1 MSATQDYVAL
11 DWIKGEI
18 SQTLEQAQY
27 ALEAVANS
35 SEDSSSMRA
44 CLTAIHQ
51 VHGTLKMV
59 QLTGPTDIAAEM
71 EELAQGMMN
80 KSLPDEG
87 KGQEALMQAILQM
100 PGYLDRIHREQRDS
114 PEFADLLVNE
124 LRIARGEAP
133 RAGSASGDSSG
144 VAVNWFEQE
153 ADIVDQTAFE
163 ADRGAATVKKL
174 RQHYQA
180 ALAGLLRKET
190 PRDNLSLL
198 GKVLTRL
205 GKLTGDSGMAH
216 LFQLGLAVIEG
227 VSAGAIKLDNSLA
240 SQLKALDGEIKRLGE
255 QGAAVLGQ
263 ASAELGQG
271 LLSLV
276 NDAAKVTPRIAAAR
290 IKFNQREDLL
300 PQLSSNTNFGPD
312 DETLAAVAN
321 ILIEELT
328 SITDKLDL
336 YVRSGTKTKQD
347 ILDLVPALKQIGS
360 TLSVVGLEDHQQ
372 TVAQQ
377 LLTIDKINDQA
388 DEAHDDQLIEMA
400 GAFLQIEASLRSMRG
415 VADDGSNDNF
425 ANLNEAE
432 SSVIRETRNGL
443 AQSRDKVIEFVTS
456 EFNQDKLGDLAP
468 ALRGLRGGLS
478 MVNQQRSGDVLLAC
492 AQYVESELLGTHPV
506 PELVAMDDLADALTS
521 IDYYLERLLESS
533 SDPYLQMVDVA
544 EAAISKLGYPVEQAL
559 LTEAD
564 ARAAKASERLKA
576 KKQDESAAEDE
587 ADPDPEQ
594 GMSASLADDTAHS
607 VDAINSVEAIDLA
620 EAIDPAEA
628 IDLAEGSAIP
638 AETSIDEAVLNPLGA
653 EVVNDEPVVDD
664 GLIDDEILEIF
675 IEEAAEV
682 LETIHEYFPQ
692 WRANPQDNNALTEL
706 RRAFHT
712 LKGSGRMVGAVVLGE
727 LAWSI
732 ENLLNRMIDGGV
744 SVSPAIINLIDDVIE
759 RLPSGVDAFKSG
771 QQSSFEVS
779 DSVALAGQLA
789 DGDVP
794 DTVADLPAADETTTH
809 ESAVDETAVEP
820 INVEES
826 ALIDA
831 SGLESDEPDYTEPSS
846 DELQW
851 DTAAASG
858 QPENLVI
865 DETVAEEFAPEDS
878 PIEGSDS
885 ETPDVETKVET
896 TEVEAAE
903 IESPDASDI
912 EEDNELLEIFAA
924 EAEEKLAV
932 IAAYLTNPAYIP
944 TDLIAAFHA
953 LKGSAGMAGVTSIAE
968 IAAPLEKI
976 AHLTHGAGM
985 SPSRELNELVE
996 DGQRLMTTV
1005 LTDLAQYSRVV
1016 PGGDALVARLQ
1027 SFGGDGQVQILP
1039 PAFDFD
1045 KVYELV
1051 VPFNEHKGWAAGDMT
1066 KVVLE
1071 LEAVKEQA
1079 LALNRDNLLG
1089 LVEALLRVYRDLPEK
1104 PTDEVVS
1111 VLELAQESLLDMFD
1125 CIAAS
1130 QDVTPA
1136 TGVISALDGI
1146 DLPQLERAR
1155 EVRLFTHDA
1164 WEILTHAGHD
1174 LVEWQTDIHNG
1185 MPLEQCNQRLASLEL
1200 TAESLGF
1207 VHLCTLLSVMLQL
1220 GERIV
1225 AGSALPNEDD
1235 GRLLE
1240 AGRRSL
1246 AEQLDALRQDLEPVS
1261 DDDLLGQFRNRLETS
1276 AIATA
1281 PSNPS
1286 SSDNAGSIEADDGEL
1301 LPADQIDEEVLPL
1314 FLEEAEEI
1322 LEAIDES
1329 ILAWSSN
1336 TASTAQL
1343 HNLLRH
1349 LHTLKG
1355 GARLAGL
1362 NTLGEF
1368 THNFETFLTG
1378 VEHNPVA
1385 LNDAFFALLNRRQD
1399 EISRRVAIYQMAM
1412 SGQASSDVMDAMRQP
1427 GVATESAQPAALQA
1441 EQTAVEPAVVEEI
1454 DEEILSIFIEEADE
1468 LLEEVDACVHAWS
1481 ENPAGKDQLDLML
1494 RHLHTLKGGA
1504 RLAGLSSLGEFAHNL
1519 ESMLSGVQQRGEVLD
1534 EAFFGSLNQQQDELT
1549 RRVEIYRKLAL
1560 GEASAG
1566 DLATLTAS
1574 VEVIAPASTPGQ
1586 LTAADETTPSSDEPV
1601 AATVSD
1607 QPSAGIS
1614 TQKAPEMV
1622 RVSSDLLEELINL
1635 AGESSITRGRIQQQ
1649 ITDFGGAIEEMEGT
1663 IERIREQ
1670 VRRLEIEAESRETV
1684 FRSHQASE
1692 GESAFDDLEMDRY
1705 TMLQEISRTLNEGS
1719 SDMMDLKDTLLN
1731 KSRDAETLLHQQAR
1745 ISSELQEGL
1754 TRTHMVPFAR
1764 LIPRLRRIVRQI
1776 SGEVGKSVRF
1786 DAFNV
1791 EGELDRNVLERIV
1804 APLEHMLRNA
1814 VDHGIESIENR
1825 LRANKPEIGR
1835 ISLRLSREGGYV
1847 VLTISDDGGGI
1858 NVEAVRSKAIERGLI
1873 SATTEIS
1880 DHDVMQFIMH
1890 AGFSTA
1896 AKLTQISGRGVGMDV
1911 VNSEIKQLGGF
1922 LAIDSTLG
1930 MGTQFTI
1937 RIPFTVSINR
1947 ALMVVVKEETYA
1959 VPLNTI
1965 EGIVRVSPYELEAY
1979 YQPDAPMFEY
1989 AGQPYRLIYMGRM
2002 LEKTED
2008 PNFEGQVSPLP
2019 VILARSG
2026 DQAFALQI
2034 DRVIGSREVVVKTL
2048 GRQFSEVSGVSGATV
2063 LGDGSVVIILDIMAL
2078 VLKAESQALDV
2089 IEHDMPEPVARAM
2102 KVMIV
2107 DDSVTV
2113 RKVTSRLMER
2123 QGWEVLT
2130 AKDGVDAVN
2139 QLQDVYPDMV
2149 LLDIEMPRMDGFEVL
2164 RTVRRDPRLANL
2176 PIIMITSRTGE
2187 KHQRQAKE
2195 LGVNGFLGK
2204 PFQEAGLMS
2213 TIDEVLSEIRNNAA
2227 ATSDANS

>member
-11 DWIKGEI
+11 DWIKREI

-80 KSLPDEG
+80 KSLPDAA

-100 PGYLDRIHREQRDS
+100 PGYLERIHREQRDS

-144 VAVNWFEQE
+144 AAVNWFEQE

-180 ALAGLLRKET
+180 ALGGLLRKEA

-271 LLSLV
+271 LLRLV
-276 NDAAKVTPRIAAAR
+276 NDATKVTPRIAAAR

-336 YVRSGTKTKQD
+336 YVRSVTKTKQD

-360 TLSVVGLEDHQQ
+360 TLSVVGLQDHQQ

-377 LLTIDKINDQA
+377 LLTIDKISDQA
-388 DEAHDDQLIEMA
+388 EQARDDQLIEMA
-400 GAFLQIEASLRSMRG
+400 GAFLQIEASLRSMSG
-415 VADDGSNDNF
+415 VTEDGSNDNF
-425 ANLNEAE
+425 ASLNEAE

-456 EFNQDKLGDLAP
+456 EFNQDRLQDLAP
-468 ALRGLRGGLS
+468 ALRDLRGGLS
-478 MVNQQRSGDVLLAC
+478 MINQQRSGDVLLAC
-492 AQYVESELLGTHPV
+492 AQYVESELLGTQPG
-506 PELVAMDDLADALTS
+506 PELIAMDDLADALTS

-576 KKQDESAAEDE
+576 KEQDESAAEDE
-587 ADPDPEQ
+587 AGPEQ
-594 GMSASLADDTAHS
+594 GMSASMADDTAHS
-607 VDAINSVEAIDLA
+607 IDAINPVEAIDLA
-620 EAIDPAEA
+620 EAVDLAEA
-628 IDLAEGSAIP
+628 IDLAEGSAVP
-638 AETSIDEAVLNPLGA
+638 AETNIDEAVLNHLGA

-664 GLIDDEILEIF
+664 GLIDHEILEIF

-682 LETIHEYFPQ
+682 LATIHEYFPQ
-692 WRANPQDNNALTEL
+692 WRSDPNDSNALAEL
-706 RRAFHT
+706 CRAFHT

-744 SVSPAIINLIDDVIE
+744 SVSPAMINLIDEVIE

-779 DSVALAGQLA
+779 ELLALAGKLA
-789 DGDVP
+789 GDEVP
-794 DTVADLPAADETTTH
+794 DTVVVDTSTPVDEVATDMLAAEEAVTDEAATGEAVADESVADESAADELAL
-809 ESAVDETAVEP
+809 EEP
-820 INVEES
+820 
-826 ALIDA
+826 ALSDA
-831 SGLESDEPDYTEPSS
+831 SGPVSDEPEIDEIDRPPWDASGTTEFDPVTSEDAPDDS
-846 DELQW
+846 R
-851 DTAAASG
+851 DTALDAS
-858 QPENLVI
+858 
-865 DETVAEEFAPEDS
+865 
-878 PIEGSDS
+878 
-885 ETPDVETKVET
+885 
-896 TEVEAAE
+896 
-903 IESPDASDI
+903 DASDI
-912 EEDNELLEIFAA
+912 EADNELLEIFTA
-924 EAEEKLAV
+924 EAQERLAV
-932 IAAYLTNPAYIP
+932 IAAYVANPAYIP
-944 TDLIAAFHA
+944 TDLVAAFHT

-976 AHLTHGAGM
+976 IHLTHGAGM
-985 SPSRELNELVE
+985 TPSRELNELVE
-996 DGQRLMTTV
+996 DGQALMVTV
-1005 LTDLAQYSRVV
+1005 LSDLTQYSKVV

-1027 SFGGDGQVQILP
+1027 SFGSDGQAQILP

-1045 KVYELV
+1045 KVSELV
-1051 VPFNEHKGWAAGDMT
+1051 VPFNEHKSWAVGDMT

-1104 PTDEVVS
+1104 PADEVVS
-1111 VLELAQESLLDMFD
+1111 VLALAQESLLDMFD

-1130 QDVTPA
+1130 QDVAPA
-1136 TGVISALDGI
+1136 TGVISELDGI

-1155 EVRLFTHDA
+1155 EVRVFIHDA
-1164 WEILTHAGHD
+1164 REILTHAGHD

-1185 MPLEQCNQRLASLEL
+1185 MPLVQFNQRLASLEL

-1246 AEQLDALRQDLEPVS
+1246 AEQLDVLRQDLEPGR
-1261 DDDLLGQFRNRLETS
+1261 DDDLLGQFRNRLEAS
-1276 AIATA
+1276 AIATT
-1281 PSNPS
+1281 PSNPWRA
-1286 SSDNAGSIEADDGEL
+1286 DNAGSLEADDGEL

-1343 HNLLRH
+1343 DNLLRH

-1368 THNFETFLTG
+1368 THNVETFLTG
-1378 VEHNPVA
+1378 VERNPVA

-1399 EISRRVAIYQMAM
+1399 EISRRIAIYQMAM

-1427 GVATESAQPAALQA
+1427 GVVTESAQPATLQA
-1441 EQTAVEPAVVEEI
+1441 EQAAVEPVVDEDI

-1468 LLEEVDACVHAWS
+1468 LLEEIDACVHVWS

-1534 EAFFGSLNQQQDELT
+1534 EAFFGSLNQQQDELA

-1560 GEASAG
+1560 GEASAM
-1566 DLATLTAS
+1566 DLATSTAS
-1574 VEVIAPASTPGQ
+1574 VGVVAPASTPEQ
-1586 LTAADETTPSSDEPV
+1586 LTAADETTRSSDEPI
-1601 AATVSD
+1601 AATAGD
-1607 QPSAGIS
+1607 QPSTGTS
-1614 TQKAPEMV
+1614 TQQAPEMV
-1622 RVSSDLLEELINL
+1622 RVSSVLLEELINL
-1635 AGESSITRGRIQQQ
+1635 AGESSIIRGRIQQQ

-1670 VRRLEIEAESRETV
+1670 VRRLEFEAESRETV

-1764 LIPRLRRIVRQI
+1764 LIPRLRRIVRQV

-1814 VDHGIESIENR
+1814 VDHGIESTEDR
-1825 LRANKPEIGR
+1825 LRANKPETGR

-1858 NVEAVRSKAIERGLI
+1858 NVEAVKSKAIERGLI

-1911 VNSEIKQLGGF
+1911 VNSEIKQLGGS
-1922 LAIDSTLG
+1922 LAIDSTQG

-1947 ALMVVVKEETYA
+1947 ALMVVVKEEIYA

-1989 AGQPYRLIYMGRM
+1989 AGQPYRLIYMGKM
-2002 LEKTED
+2002 LEKTEA
-2008 PNFEGQVSPLP
+2008 PSFEGQVSPLP

-2089 IEHDMPEPVARAM
+2089 IEHDMPEPVDRAM

-2213 TIDEVLSEIRNNAA
+2213 TIDEVLGEIRNITA
-2227 ATSDANS
+2227 ATRDASS

>member
-80 KSLPDEG
+80 NSLPDEA

-133 RAGSASGDSSG
+133 RAGSASGESSG

-153 ADIVDQTAFE
+153 ADIVDQAAFE

-180 ALAGLLRKET
+180 ALAGLLRKEA

-276 NDAAKVTPRIAAAR
+276 NDATKVTPRIAAAR

-300 PQLSSNTNFGPD
+300 PELSSNTNFGPD

-360 TLSVVGLEDHQQ
+360 TLSVVGLQDHQQ

-377 LLTIDKINDQA
+377 LLTIDKINEQA
-388 DEAHDDQLIEMA
+388 DAAHEDQLIDMA
-400 GAFLQIEASLRSMRG
+400 GAFLQIEASLRSMSG
-415 VADDGSNDNF
+415 VAEDGSNDNF

-432 SSVIRETRNGL
+432 SSVIREIRKGL

-456 EFNQDKLGDLAP
+456 EFSQDKLEDLAP
-468 ALRGLRGGLS
+468 ALRDLRGGLS

-492 AQYVESELLGTHPV
+492 AQYVESELLGTQPV

-564 ARAAKASERLKA
+564 ARATIASEKLKA
-576 KKQDESAAEDE
+576 KEQDESAAEDE
-587 ADPDPEQ
+587 TDFEQ
-594 GMSASLADDTAHS
+594 GMSASPADDTARS
-607 VDAINSVEAIDLA
+607 IDAIN
-620 EAIDPAEA
+620 PAEA
-628 IDLAEGSAIP
+628 IDLAEGFAVP
-638 AETSIDEAVLNPLGA
+638 AETVLNDLGA

-664 GLIDDEILEIF
+664 GVIDDEILEIF

-692 WRANPQDNNALTEL
+692 WRSAPNDNDALAEL
-706 RRAFHT
+706 CRAFHT

-732 ENLLNRMIDGGV
+732 ENLLNRVIDGGV
-744 SVSPAIINLIDDVIE
+744 SVSPAMINLIDDVIE
-759 RLPSGVDAFKSG
+759 RLPSGVDAFNSG

-779 DSVALAGQLA
+779 ELVALADKLA
-789 DGDVP
+789 DGEVQAIV
-794 DTVADLPAADETTTH
+794 VADTSSPEDEAPTVLDVTLDTGLDATLESVAPEKMTALELAAFGQPAAEAD
-809 ESAVDETAVEP
+809 AVDE
-820 INVEES
+820 S
-826 ALIDA
+826 AT
-831 SGLESDEPDYTEPSS
+831 S
-846 DELQW
+846 
-851 DTAAASG
+851 
-858 QPENLVI
+858 
-865 DETVAEEFAPEDS
+865 
-878 PIEGSDS
+878 
-885 ETPDVETKVET
+885 KVET
-896 TEVEAAE
+896 
-903 IESPDASDI
+903 PDASDI
-912 EEDNELLEIFAA
+912 AADNELLEIFTA
-924 EAEEKLAV
+924 EAQERLAV
-932 IAAYLTNPAYIP
+932 ITAYVANPAYIA
-944 TDLIAAFHA
+944 TDLVAAFHT

-968 IAAPLEKI
+968 IAAPLENI

-985 SPSRELNELVE
+985 APSREFNELVE
-996 DGQRLMTTV
+996 DGQALMVTV
-1005 LTDLAQYSRVV
+1005 LSDLAQYSKVV

-1027 SFGGDGQVQILP
+1027 SFGSDGQAQIPP

-1045 KVYELV
+1045 KVSELV
-1051 VPFNEHKGWAAGDMT
+1051 VPFNEHKGWAAGDIA

-1104 PTDEVVS
+1104 PDEKVVS

-1136 TGVISALDGI
+1136 TGVISELDGI

-1155 EVRLFTHDA
+1155 EVRLFIHDA
-1164 WEILTHAGHD
+1164 WEVLTHAGHD

-1207 VHLCTLLSVMLQL
+1207 AHLCTLLSAMMQL

-1225 AGSALPNEDD
+1225 TGTALPNEDD

-1240 AGRRSL
+1240 AGRRRL
-1246 AEQLDALRQDLEPVS
+1246 AEQLDALRQDLEPDS
-1261 DDDLLGQFRNRLETS
+1261 DDDLLGQYRNRLEVS
-1276 AIATA
+1276 VIATA

-1286 SSDNAGSIEADDGEL
+1286 PADNAGSIETEDGEL

-1322 LEAIDES
+1322 IEAIDES

-1343 HNLLRH
+1343 DNLLRH

-1378 VEHNPVA
+1378 VEQSPVA
-1385 LNDAFFALLNRRQD
+1385 LNDEFFALLNRRQD

-1412 SGQASSDVMDAMRQP
+1412 SGQASRDVMDAMRQP
-1427 GVATESAQPAALQA
+1427 GVATESAQPSALQA
-1441 EQTAVEPAVVEEI
+1441 EQTAVEPAVDEDI

-1468 LLEEVDACVHAWS
+1468 LLEEIDACVHAWS
-1481 ENPAGKDQLDLML
+1481 ENPAGKDQLGLML

-1519 ESMLSGVQQRGEVLD
+1519 ESMLSGVQQRGDILD

-1549 RRVEIYRKLAL
+1549 RRVEIYRKLAQ
-1560 GEASAG
+1560 GEASAV

-1586 LTAADETTPSSDEPV
+1586 LTAADEAAPSSDEPV
-1601 AATVSD
+1601 AATASD
-1607 QPSAGIS
+1607 QPSAGTS
-1614 TQKAPEMV
+1614 AQQAPEMV

-1814 VDHGIESIENR
+1814 VDHGIESTEDR
-1825 LRANKPEIGR
+1825 LRANKPETGR

-1858 NVEAVRSKAIERGLI
+1858 NVGAVKSKAIERGLI
-1873 SATTEIS
+1873 GATTEIS

-1896 AKLTQISGRGVGMDV
+1896 VKLTQISGRGVGMDV
-1911 VNSEIKQLGGF
+1911 VNSEIKQLGGS
-1922 LAIDSTLG
+1922 LAIDSTQG

-1989 AGQPYRLIYMGRM
+1989 AGQPYRLIYMGKM

-2089 IEHDMPEPVARAM
+2089 IEHDMSEPVARTM

-2164 RTVRRDPRLANL
+2164 RTVRRDPRLAKL

-2213 TIDEVLSEIRNNAA
+2213 TIDEVLSDIGSNAA
-2227 ATSDANS
+2227 ATSDTNS

>member
-18 SQTLEQAQY
+18 FQTLEQAQY

-133 RAGSASGDSSG
+133 RAGSASGESSG
-144 VAVNWFEQE
+144 VAVKWFEQE

-180 ALAGLLRKET
+180 ALAGLLRKEA

-198 GKVLTRL
+198 GKVLTHL

-227 VSAGAIKLDNSLA
+227 VSAGAIKLDNNLA

-255 QGAAVLGQ
+255 QGAVVLGQ
-263 ASAELGQG
+263 ASAELGQR
-271 LLSLV
+271 LLSFV
-276 NDAAKVTPRIAAAR
+276 NDATKVTPRIAAAR

-300 PQLSSNTNFGPD
+300 PELSSNTNFGPD

-360 TLSVVGLEDHQQ
+360 TLSVVGLQDHQQ
-372 TVAQQ
+372 TVGQQ

-400 GAFLQIEASLRSMRG
+400 GAFLQIEASLRSMSG
-415 VADDGSNDNF
+415 VTEDGSNDNF

-432 SSVIRETRNGL
+432 SSVIREIRNGL
-443 AQSRDKVIEFVTS
+443 AQSRDKIIEFVTS
-456 EFNQDKLGDLAP
+456 EFSQDKLEDLAP
-468 ALRGLRGGLS
+468 ALRDLRGGLS

-492 AQYVESELLGTHPV
+492 AQYVESELLGTQLV

-564 ARAAKASERLKA
+564 ARATKALERLKS
-576 KKQDESAAEDE
+576 KEQDESAAEDE
-587 ADPDPEQ
+587 TDPEQ
-594 GMSASLADDTAHS
+594 EMSASLADDTAHS
-607 VDAINSVEAIDLA
+607 IDAINPA
-620 EAIDPAEA
+620 EAIKLAET
-628 IDLAEGSAIP
+628 IDLAEGSAVP
-638 AETSIDEAVLNPLGA
+638 AETNVDDAVLNQLGT
-653 EVVNDEPVVDD
+653 EVVNHEPVVDD
-664 GLIDDEILEIF
+664 GGIDDEILEIF

-692 WRANPQDNNALTEL
+692 WRSDPNDNNALAEL
-706 RRAFHT
+706 CRAFHT

-759 RLPSGVDAFKSG
+759 RLRSGVDAFKSG

-779 DSVALAGQLA
+779 ELIELAGKLA
-789 DGDVP
+789 DGEVP
-794 DTVADLPAADETTTH
+794 DTVVADTSTPVGEASTDMFSADESAADEIEPQEPTLSDMPGLVSDAPDDSRDTALDAKLDTGH
-809 ESAVDETAVEP
+809 DATLGSVAPEEMTALELAAFGQPVAEAEVVDESAT
-820 INVEES
+820 S
-826 ALIDA
+826 M
-831 SGLESDEPDYTEPSS
+831 
-846 DELQW
+846 
-851 DTAAASG
+851 
-858 QPENLVI
+858 
-865 DETVAEEFAPEDS
+865 
-878 PIEGSDS
+878 
-885 ETPDVETKVET
+885 VET
-896 TEVEAAE
+896 
-903 IESPDASDI
+903 PDASDI
-912 EEDNELLEIFAA
+912 EADNELLDIFAI
-924 EAEEKLAV
+924 EAQERLAV
-932 IAAYLTNPAYIP
+932 ITAYVANPAYIA
-944 TDLIAAFHA
+944 TDLVAAFHT

-968 IAAPLEKI
+968 IAAPLEMI
-976 AHLTHGAGM
+976 THLTHGAGM
-985 SPSRELNELVE
+985 TPSRELNDLVE
-996 DGQRLMTTV
+996 DGHALIVTI
-1005 LTDLAQYSRVV
+1005 LSDLAQYSKVV

-1027 SFGGDGQVQILP
+1027 SFGSDGQAQILP

-1045 KVYELV
+1045 KVNELV
-1051 VPFNEHKGWAAGDMT
+1051 VPFNEHKGWGAGDIA

-1071 LEAVKEQA
+1071 LESVKEQA

-1104 PTDEVVS
+1104 PADEVLS

-1130 QDVTPA
+1130 QNVTPA
-1136 TGVISALDGI
+1136 TGVISELDRI

-1155 EVRLFTHDA
+1155 EVRLFIHDA
-1164 WEILTHAGHD
+1164 WEVLAHAGDD

-1185 MPLEQCNQRLASLEL
+1185 MPLEQCNKRLASLAL

-1225 AGSALPNEDD
+1225 VGSVLPNEGD

-1246 AEQLDALRQDLEPVS
+1246 AEQLDALRQDLEPGR
-1261 DDDLLGQFRNRLETS
+1261 DDDLLGQFRNRLEAS
-1276 AIATA
+1276 VIATA
-1281 PSNPS
+1281 PSNTS
-1286 SSDNAGSIEADDGEL
+1286 LADNAGSIEADDGEL

-1343 HNLLRH
+1343 DNLLRH

-1378 VEHNPVA
+1378 VEQNPVA
-1385 LNDAFFALLNRRQD
+1385 LNDEFFALLNRRQD

-1412 SGQASSDVMDAMRQP
+1412 SGQVSSDVMDAMRQP
-1427 GVATESAQPAALQA
+1427 GVATESAQPAVLQA
-1441 EQTAVEPAVVEEI
+1441 EQSALEAAVDEDI

-1468 LLEEVDACVHAWS
+1468 LLEEIDACVHAWS

-1519 ESMLSGVQQRGEVLD
+1519 ESLLSGVQQRGEVLD
-1534 EAFFGSLNQQQDELT
+1534 EAFFASLNQQQDELT
-1549 RRVEIYRKLAL
+1549 RQVEIYRKLAM
-1560 GEASAG
+1560 GEANAG
-1566 DLATLTAS
+1566 DLASLTVS
-1574 VEVIAPASTPGQ
+1574 VEVIAPAATPGQ

-1601 AATVSD
+1601 AATAGD
-1607 QPSAGIS
+1607 QPAAGIS
-1614 TQKAPEMV
+1614 TQQAPEMV

-1649 ITDFGGAIEEMEGT
+1649 ITDFGGTIEEMEGT

-1670 VRRLEIEAESRETV
+1670 VRRLEFEAESRETV

-1745 ISSELQEGL
+1745 ISSKLQEGL

-1814 VDHGIESIENR
+1814 VDHGIESTEDR
-1825 LRANKPEIGR
+1825 LRANKPETGR

-1858 NVEAVRSKAIERGLI
+1858 NVAAVKSKAIERGLI
-1873 SATTEIS
+1873 GVTTEIS

-1896 AKLTQISGRGVGMDV
+1896 VKLTQISGRGVGMDV
-1911 VNSEIKQLGGF
+1911 VDSEIKQLGGS
-1922 LAIDSTLG
+1922 LSIDSTQG

-1989 AGQPYRLIYMGRM
+1989 AGQPYRLIYMGKM
-2002 LEKTED
+2002 LEKTEA

-2149 LLDIEMPRMDGFEVL
+2149 LLDVEMPRMDGFEVL

-2213 TIDEVLSEIRNNAA
+2213 TIDEVLSDIRSNAA